1 MAKSRI
7 AGITVEIG
15 GDTTKLNDALK
26 GTNNA
31 IKTTQDELK
40 DVNRLLKL
48 DPTNTELLSQKQKL
62 LKTAI
67 EETSNKLTALKEAEK
82 QAANEVGQKGKISQE
97 QYRALCREIEATQ
110 QELQKLTKESMSASA
125 ALSKVSDVTGKIG
138 EGAQSV
144 GKNMS
149 KGSAAIVGLGAAAV
163 KTTAD
168 FESSMSNVAAISGA
182 TGDDLEALKSKAREM
197 GSQTKFSATEAGDAF
212 GYMAMAGW
220 KTSDMIDGIA
230 GIMNLAAAS
239 GEDLATT
246 SDIVTDALTAFGLT
260 ASDSGHFADVLAAAS
275 SNANT
280 NVSMMG
286 ETFKYAA
293 PIAGALGFSVEDTA
307 EAIGLMA
314 NSGIKASQAG
324 TSLRRIMT
332 ALAGEV
338 AFEGETLGEVTIAT
352 TNADGSMRNLSD
364 ILSDCR
370 AAFSQLSESEQS
382 SAAGALVGT
391 EAMTG
396 FLALMNAAPS
406 DIDKLSSAIADCD
419 GTAENMAVTMQDN
432 LNGQL
437 TTLKS
442 LLQELA
448 ISIGEV
454 IMPYISRIVEGMK
467 GVVTQLNS
475 MSESHRQL
483 IVTIALVVAALG
495 PALIVFGKIATG
507 VSAII
512 GLVAKIIPMV
522 TGLIGIITGTSGAA
536 AGLSGVLA
544 VLTGPVGLVIA
555 AVTALIAIITGLYL
569 KCDDFRNYIN
579 TKFSELAAFMK
590 NFFNEIITAVQAFWE
605 TIKPIVTIALEV
617 IKGVISVFCEY
628 VKMVISL
635 WISTIS
641 AAIQAALAVIQN
653 VISSVLGTIQ
663 GIIDGIMRTIQGII
677 DVVLGVITGDWD
689 RAWHGLLEIIGGIV
703 ECIGSV
709 IGNMVSFL
717 YNTFG
722 DLVDIA
728 FSWGSDMISGLIDGI
743 WSMLGAVGNA
753 AKSVAEKIT
762 SFLHFS
768 RPDEGPLRD
777 YEEWMPDF
785 VGRMAEQINQQ
796 KHLIS
801 DAAMELATNL
811 NISGMVASGSQGS
824 QTTSN
829 NTQINFNGNY
839 NFKDKADVD
848 YFMNQAALKL
858 VTDR

>member
-7 AGITVEIG
+7 AGITVDIG

-110 QELQKLTKESMSASA
+110 QELQKLTKESMSASG

-168 FESSMSNVAAISGA
+168 FESAMSNVAAISGA

-239 GEDLATT
+239 GEALATT

-293 PIAGALGFSVEDTA
+293 PIAGALGYSIEDTA

-324 TSLRRIMT
+324 TALRKIMT
-332 ALAGEV
+332 SLTGEV
-338 AFEGETLGEVTIAT
+338 KIEGDALGTVSIAT
-352 TNADGSMRNLSD
+352 INADGSMRSLSD

-370 AAFSQLSESEQS
+370 TAFGQLSESEKS
-382 SAAGALVGT
+382 SAASSLVGT
-391 EAMTG
+391 EAMSG

-406 DIDKLSSAIADCD
+406 DIDKLSGAIANCD
-419 GTAENMAVTMQDN
+419 GTAENMATTMQDN

-442 LLQELA
+442 QLQELA

-454 IMPYISRIVEGMK
+454 IMPYISRIVEGIQ
-467 GVVTQLNS
+467 GVVSQLNG

-495 PALIVFGKIATG
+495 PALIIFGKIATG

-544 VLTGPVGLVIA
+544 VLTGPIGLVIA

-569 KCDDFRNYIN
+569 KCYDFRNYIN

-590 NFFNEIITAVQAFWE
+590 DFFNGIITAVQAFWE
-605 TIKPIVTIALEV
+605 TIKPIVTTALEV

-641 AAIQAALAVIQN
+641 AAVQAALAVIKN

-663 GIIDGIMRTIQGII
+663 GIIDGIMHTIQGII

-689 RAWHGLLEIIGGIV
+689 RTWHGLLEIIGGIV
-703 ECIGSV
+703 ESIGSV
-709 IGNMVSFL
+709 IGNLVSFL

-722 DLVDIA
+722 DLVDVA
-728 FSWGSDMISGLIDGI
+728 FSWGKDMISGLINGI
-743 WSMLGAVGNA
+743 KSMLGTVGNA
-753 AKSVAEKIT
+753 AKSVASKIT

-768 RPDEGPLRD
+768 RPDVGPLRD

-785 VGRMAEQINQQ
+785 VGRMAQQ
-796 KHLIS
+796 LKQQQHLIS
-801 DAAMELATNL
+801 DAAMQLATNL
-811 NISGMVASGSQGS
+811 NVTGMIVPGDNNSSGG
-824 QTTSN
+824 N

-839 NFKDKADVD
+839 NFNDKADVD
-848 YFMNQAALKL
+848 YFMNHAALKL
-858 VTDR
+858 VTER

>member
-26 GTNNA
+26 DTNNA

-149 KGSAAIVGLGAAAV
+149 KGSVAIVGLGAAAV

-182 TGDDLEALKSKAREM
+182 TGDDLEVLKSKAREM

-495 PALIVFGKIATG
+495 PALIVFGKIATD

-579 TKFSELAAFMK
+579 TKFSELVAFMK

-703 ECIGSV
+703 ESIGSV
-709 IGNMVSFL
+709 IGNLVSFI

-722 DLVDIA
+722 DLVDVA
-728 FSWGSDMISGLIDGI
+728 FSWGKDMISGLIDGI
-743 WSMLGAVGNA
+743 KSMLGAVGNA
-753 AKSVAEKIT
+753 AKSVASKIT

-768 RPDEGPLRD
+768 RPDAGPLRD

-785 VGRMAEQINQQ
+785 VGRMAQQ
-796 KHLIS
+796 LKQQQHLIS
-801 DAAMELATNL
+801 DAAMQLATNL
-811 NISGMVASGSQGS
+811 NVSEMIVPGHNNSSGG
-824 QTTSN
+824 N

-839 NFKDKADVD
+839 NFNDKADVD

-858 VTDR
+858 VTER

>member
-149 KGSAAIVGLGAAAV
+149 KGSAAIVGFGAAAV

-703 ECIGSV
+703 ESIGSV
-709 IGNMVSFL
+709 IGNLVSFI

-722 DLVDIA
+722 DLVDVA
-728 FSWGSDMISGLIDGI
+728 FSWGKDMISGLIDGI
-743 WSMLGAVGNA
+743 KSMLGAVGNA
-753 AKSVAEKIT
+753 AKSVASKIT

-768 RPDEGPLRD
+768 RPDAGPLRD

-785 VGRMAEQINQQ
+785 VGRMAQQ
-796 KHLIS
+796 LKQQQHLIS
-801 DAAMELATNL
+801 DAAMQLATNL
-811 NISGMVASGSQGS
+811 NVSEMIVPGDNNSSGG
-824 QTTSN
+824 N

-839 NFKDKADVD
+839 NFNDKADVD

-858 VTDR
+858 VTER

>member
-703 ECIGSV
+703 ESIGSV
-709 IGNMVSFL
+709 IGNLVSFI

-722 DLVDIA
+722 DLVDVA
-728 FSWGSDMISGLIDGI
+728 FSWGKDMISGLIDGI
-743 WSMLGAVGNA
+743 KSMLGAVGNA
-753 AKSVAEKIT
+753 AKSVASKIT

-768 RPDEGPLRD
+768 RPDAGPLRD

-785 VGRMAEQINQQ
+785 VGRMAQQ
-796 KHLIS
+796 LKQQQHLIS

-858 VTDR
+858 VIDR

>member
-15 GDTTKLNDALK
+15 GDTTKLQSALK
-26 GTNNA
+26 DTNSA
-31 IKTTQDELK
+31 IKTTQSELK
-40 DVNRLLKL
+40 DVNKLLKL
-48 DPTNTELLSQKQKL
+48 DPTNTELLSQKQNI

-82 QAANEVGQKGKISQE
+82 QAATEVGQKGKISQE
-97 QYRALCREIEATQ
+97 QYQALCREIVATE
-110 QELQKLTKESMSASA
+110 QELKNLTKESMSANAKLASIA
-125 ALSKVSDVTGKIG
+125 DITGRVG
-138 EGAQSV
+138 EGAQNI
-144 GKNMS
+144 GRNMS

-182 TGDDLEALKSKAREM
+182 TGENLEALKGKAREM
-197 GSQTKFSATEAGDAF
+197 GAQTKFSATEAGDAF

-220 KTSDMIDGIA
+220 KTSDMIDGIS

-246 SDIVTDALTAFGLT
+246 SDIVTDALTAFGLK
-260 ASDSGHFADVLAAAS
+260 AENSGHFADVLAAAS

-293 PIAGALGFSVEDTA
+293 PVAGALGYSVEDTA

-324 TSLRRIMT
+324 TALRKIMT
-332 ALAGEV
+332 SLTGDIEI
-338 AFEGETLGEVTIAT
+338 EGNELGKATIAT
-352 TNADGSMRNLSD
+352 TNADGSMRGLSD

-370 AAFSQLSESEQS
+370 EAFCQLSESEKS
-382 SAAGALVGT
+382 SAASSLVGT
-391 EAMTG
+391 EAMSG

-406 DIDKLSSAIADCD
+406 DIEKLSGAINNCD
-419 GTAENMAVTMQDN
+419 GTAESMAATMQDN
-432 LNGQL
+432 LNGQI

-442 LLQELA
+442 QLQELA
-448 ISIGEV
+448 ISMGGLL
-454 IMPYISRIVEGMK
+454 MPSIIQIVQGIK
-467 GVVTQLNS
+467 GIVSQFNG
-475 MSESHRQL
+475 MSESSKQL
-483 IVTIALVVAALG
+483 IVNIALVVAAIG
-495 PALIVFGKIATG
+495 PALIIFGKVATG
-507 VSAII
+507 ISSII
-512 GLVAKIIPMV
+512 SLMSTIIP
-522 TGLIGIITGTSGAA
+522 TITTLIGIITGTSGAV
-536 AGLSGVLA
+536 AGLSGALA
-544 VLTGPVGLVIA
+544 VLTGPIGLVIA
-555 AVTALIAIITGLYL
+555 AVTAMIAIITALYF
-569 KCDDFRNYIN
+569 KCDDFRNFIN
-579 TKFSELAAFMK
+579 TKFTELASYLK
-590 NFFNEIITAVQAFWE
+590 EFFNGMITAIQSFWE
-605 TIKPIVTIALEV
+605 SARPIVITALEV
-617 IKGVISVFCEY
+617 TKGVVSVFFEFIEML
-628 VKMVISL
+628 VSGSIA
-635 WISTIS
+635 TIS
-641 AAIQAALAVIQN
+641 AVIEAALVIIQN
-653 VISSVLGTIQ
+653 VVSSVLGAIK
-663 GIIDGIMRTIQGII
+663 GIIDGIMNTIQGII
-677 DVVLGVITGDWD
+677 DVVMGVITGDWD

-703 ECIGSV
+703 EGIGSV

-768 RPDEGPLRD
+768 RPDEGPLRN

-811 NISGMVASGSQGS
+811 NISGMVASGYQDSP
-824 QTTSN
+824 TTSN

-839 NFKDKADVD
+839 NFKNKADVD

>member
-1 MAKSRI
+1 
-7 AGITVEIG
+7 
-15 GDTTKLNDALK
+15 
-26 GTNNA
+26 
-31 IKTTQDELK
+31 
-40 DVNRLLKL
+40 
-48 DPTNTELLSQKQKL
+48 
-62 LKTAI
+62 
-67 EETSNKLTALKEAEK
+67 
-82 QAANEVGQKGKISQE
+82 
-97 QYRALCREIEATQ
+97 
-110 QELQKLTKESMSASA
+110 MSASA

-149 KGSAAIVGLGAAAV
+149 KGSVAIVGLGAAAV

-182 TGDDLEALKSKAREM
+182 TGDDLEVLKSKAREM

-495 PALIVFGKIATG
+495 PALIVFGKIATD

-579 TKFSELAAFMK
+579 TKFSELVAFMK

-703 ECIGSV
+703 ESIGSV
-709 IGNMVSFL
+709 IGNLVSFI

-722 DLVDIA
+722 DLVDVA
-728 FSWGSDMISGLIDGI
+728 FSWGKDMISGLIDGI
-743 WSMLGAVGNA
+743 KSMLGAVGNA
-753 AKSVAEKIT
+753 AKSVASKIT

-768 RPDEGPLRD
+768 RPDAGPLRD

-785 VGRMAEQINQQ
+785 VGRMAQQ
-796 KHLIS
+796 LKQQQHLIS
-801 DAAMELATNL
+801 DAAMQLATNL
-811 NISGMVASGSQGS
+811 NVSEMIVPGHNNSSGG
-824 QTTSN
+824 N

-839 NFKDKADVD
+839 NFNDKADVD

-858 VTDR
+858 VTER

>member
-26 GTNNA
+26 DTNNA

-149 KGSAAIVGLGAAAV
+149 KGSVAIVGLGAAVV

-182 TGDDLEALKSKAREM
+182 TGDDLEVLKSKAREM

-419 GTAENMAVTMQDN
+419 GTAENMAVTMQNN

-555 AVTALIAIITGLYL
+555 AVTALIAIISGLYL

-579 TKFSELAAFMK
+579 TKFSELVAFMK

-703 ECIGSV
+703 ESIGSV
-709 IGNMVSFL
+709 IGNLVSFI

-722 DLVDIA
+722 DLVDVA
-728 FSWGSDMISGLIDGI
+728 FSWGKDMISGLIDGI
-743 WSMLGAVGNA
+743 KSMLGAVGNA
-753 AKSVAEKIT
+753 AKSVASKIT

-768 RPDEGPLRD
+768 RPDAGPLRD

-785 VGRMAEQINQQ
+785 VGRMAQQ
-796 KHLIS
+796 LKQQQHLIS
-801 DAAMELATNL
+801 DAAMQLATNL
-811 NISGMVASGSQGS
+811 NVSEMIVPGDNNSSGG
-824 QTTSN
+824 N

-839 NFKDKADVD
+839 NFNDKADVD

-858 VTDR
+858 VTER

>member
-26 GTNNA
+26 DTNNA

-149 KGSAAIVGLGAAAV
+149 KGSVAIVGLGAAAV

-182 TGDDLEALKSKAREM
+182 TGDDLEVLKSKAREM

-495 PALIVFGKIATG
+495 PALIVFGKIATD

-555 AVTALIAIITGLYL
+555 AVTALIAIIIGLYL

-579 TKFSELAAFMK
+579 TKFSELVAFMK

-703 ECIGSV
+703 ESIGSV
-709 IGNMVSFL
+709 IGNLVSFI

-722 DLVDIA
+722 DLVDVA
-728 FSWGSDMISGLIDGI
+728 FSWGKDMISGLIDGI
-743 WSMLGAVGNA
+743 KSMLGAVGNA
-753 AKSVAEKIT
+753 AKSVASKIT

-768 RPDEGPLRD
+768 RPDAGPLRD

-785 VGRMAEQINQQ
+785 VGRMAQQ
-796 KHLIS
+796 LKQQQHLIS
-801 DAAMELATNL
+801 DAAMQLATNL
-811 NISGMVASGSQGS
+811 NVSEMIVPGHNNSSGG
-824 QTTSN
+824 N

-839 NFKDKADVD
+839 NFNDKADVD

-858 VTDR
+858 VTER

>member
-26 GTNNA
+26 DTNNA

-149 KGSAAIVGLGAAAV
+149 KGSVAIVGLGAAAV

-182 TGDDLEALKSKAREM
+182 TGDDLEVLKSKAREM

-495 PALIVFGKIATG
+495 PALIVFGKIATD

-569 KCDDFRNYIN
+569 KCDNFRNYIN
-579 TKFSELAAFMK
+579 TKFSELVAFMK

-703 ECIGSV
+703 ESIGSV
-709 IGNMVSFL
+709 IGNLVSFI

-722 DLVDIA
+722 DLVDVA
-728 FSWGSDMISGLIDGI
+728 FSWGKDMISGLIDGI
-743 WSMLGAVGNA
+743 KSMLGAVGNA
-753 AKSVAEKIT
+753 AKSVASKIT

-768 RPDEGPLRD
+768 RPDAGPLRD

-785 VGRMAEQINQQ
+785 VGRMAQQ
-796 KHLIS
+796 LKQQQHLIS
-801 DAAMELATNL
+801 DAAMQLATNL
-811 NISGMVASGSQGS
+811 NVSEMIVPGHNNSSGG
-824 QTTSN
+824 N

-839 NFKDKADVD
+839 NFNDKADVD

-858 VTDR
+858 VTER

>member
-7 AGITVEIG
+7 AGITVEIK
-15 GDTTKLNDALK
+15 GDTTKLQSALK
-26 GTNNA
+26 DTNSA
-31 IKTTQDELK
+31 IKTTQSELK
-40 DVNRLLKL
+40 DVNKLLKL
-48 DPTNTELLSQKQKL
+48 DPANTELLSQKQDI

-82 QAANEVGQKGKISQE
+82 QAATEVGQKGKISQE
-97 QYRALCREIEATQ
+97 QYKALCREIVATE
-110 QELQKLTKESMSASA
+110 QELKNLTKESTSANAKLASIA
-125 ALSKVSDVTGKIG
+125 GITGKVG
-138 EGAQSV
+138 EGAQSI
-144 GKNMS
+144 GRNMS
-149 KGSAAIVGLGAAAV
+149 KGSVAIVGLGAAAV
-163 KTTAD
+163 KTAAD
-168 FESSMSNVAAISGA
+168 FDSSMSNVAAISGA
-182 TGDDLEALKSKAREM
+182 TGEDLEALKGKAREM
-197 GSQTKFSATEAGDAF
+197 GAQTKFSATEAGDAF

-220 KTSDMIDGIA
+220 KTSDMIDGIS

-246 SDIVTDALTAFGLT
+246 SDIVTDALTAFGLK
-260 ASDSGHFADVLAAAS
+260 AEDSGHFADVLAAAS

-293 PIAGALGFSVEDTA
+293 PIAGALGYSVEDTA

-324 TSLRRIMT
+324 TALRKIMT
-332 ALAGEV
+332 SLTGDIEI
-338 AFEGETLGEVTIAT
+338 EGNELGKATIAT
-352 TNADGSMRNLSD
+352 TNADGSMRGLSD

-370 AAFSQLSESEQS
+370 EAFCQLSESEKS
-382 SAAGALVGT
+382 SAASSLVGT
-391 EAMTG
+391 EAMSG

-406 DIDKLSSAIADCD
+406 DIEKLSGAINNCD
-419 GTAENMAVTMQDN
+419 GTAESMAATMQDN
-432 LNGQL
+432 LNGQI

-442 LLQELA
+442 QLQELA
-448 ISIGEV
+448 INIGGLLMPSILQ
-454 IMPYISRIVEGMK
+454 IVQGIVS
-467 GVVTQLNS
+467 VVSQFS
-475 MSESHRQL
+475 GMSESSKRL
-483 IVTIALVVAALG
+483 IVNIALVVAAIG
-495 PALIVFGKIATG
+495 PALIIFSKMATG
-507 VSAII
+507 ISSILSLVS
-512 GLVAKIIPMV
+512 KIIPTIM
-522 TGLIGIITGTSGAA
+522 TLIGIITGTSGAV
-536 AGLSGVLA
+536 AGLSGALA
-544 VLTGPVGLVIA
+544 VLIGPIGLVIA
-555 AVTALIAIITGLYL
+555 AITAVIAIITALYFKCDDLRKFINAKSTELALYL
-569 KCDDFRNYIN
+569 K
-579 TKFSELAAFMK
+579 
-590 NFFNEIITAVQAFWE
+590 NFFDGIITAIQSFWE
-605 TIKPIVTIALEV
+605 SAKPIVITALEL
-617 IKGVISVFCEY
+617 IKGLVVAFFCFIEML
-628 VKMVISL
+628 VSG
-635 WISTIS
+635 STATIS
-641 AAIQAALAVIQN
+641 AVIKAALVIIQN
-653 VISSVLGTIQ
+653 VVSSVLGAIQ
-663 GIIDGIMRTIQGII
+663 GIIDGIMNTIQGII
-677 DVVLGVITGDWD
+677 DVVMGVITGDWD
-689 RAWHGLLEIIGGIV
+689 RAWHGLLEIIGGII
-703 ECIGSV
+703 EGIGSV

>member
-703 ECIGSV
+703 ESIGSV
-709 IGNMVSFL
+709 IGNLVSFI

-722 DLVDIA
+722 DLVDVA
-728 FSWGSDMISGLIDGI
+728 FSWGKDMISGLIDGI
-743 WSMLGAVGNA
+743 KSMLGAVGNA
-753 AKSVAEKIT
+753 AKSVASKIT

-768 RPDEGPLRD
+768 RPDAGPLRD

-785 VGRMAEQINQQ
+785 VGRMAQQ
-796 KHLIS
+796 LKQQQHLIS
-801 DAAMELATNL
+801 NAAMQLATNL
-811 NISGMVASGSQGS
+811 NVSEMIVPGDNNSSGG
-824 QTTSN
+824 N

-839 NFKDKADVD
+839 NFNDKADVD

-858 VTDR
+858 VTER

>member
-703 ECIGSV
+703 ESIGSV
-709 IGNMVSFL
+709 IGNLVSFI

-722 DLVDIA
+722 DLVDVA
-728 FSWGSDMISGLIDGI
+728 FSWGKDMISGLIDGI
-743 WSMLGAVGNA
+743 KSMLGAVGNA
-753 AKSVAEKIT
+753 AKSVASKIT

-768 RPDEGPLRD
+768 RPDAGPLRD

-785 VGRMAEQINQQ
+785 VGRMAQQ
-796 KHLIS
+796 LKQQQHLIS
-801 DAAMELATNL
+801 DAAMQLATNL
-811 NISGMVASGSQGS
+811 NVSEMIVPGDNNSSGG
-824 QTTSN
+824 N

-839 NFKDKADVD
+839 NFNDKADVD

-858 VTDR
+858 VTER

>member
-26 GTNNA
+26 DTNNA

-149 KGSAAIVGLGAAAV
+149 KGSVAIVGLGAAAV

-182 TGDDLEALKSKAREM
+182 TGDDLEVLKSKAREM

-495 PALIVFGKIATG
+495 PALIVFGKIATD

-579 TKFSELAAFMK
+579 TKFSELVAFMK

-703 ECIGSV
+703 ESIGSV
-709 IGNMVSFL
+709 IGNLVSFI

-722 DLVDIA
+722 DLVDVA
-728 FSWGSDMISGLIDGI
+728 FSWGKDMISGLIDGI
-743 WSMLGAVGNA
+743 KSMLGAVGNA
-753 AKSVAEKIT
+753 AKSVASKIT

-768 RPDEGPLRD
+768 RPDAGPLRD

-785 VGRMAEQINQQ
+785 VGRMAQQ
-796 KHLIS
+796 LKQQQHLIS
-801 DAAMELATNL
+801 DAAMQLATNL
-811 NISGMVASGSQGS
+811 NVSEMIVPGHNNSSGG
-824 QTTSN
+824 N

-839 NFKDKADVD
+839 IFNDKADVD

-858 VTDR
+858 VTER

>member
-590 NFFNEIITAVQAFWE
+590 DFFNEIITAVQAFWE

-703 ECIGSV
+703 ESIGSV
-709 IGNMVSFL
+709 IGNLVSFI

-722 DLVDIA
+722 DLVDVA
-728 FSWGSDMISGLIDGI
+728 FSWGKDMISGLIDGI
-743 WSMLGAVGNA
+743 KSMLGAVGNA
-753 AKSVAEKIT
+753 AKSVASKIT

-768 RPDEGPLRD
+768 RPDAGPLRD

-785 VGRMAEQINQQ
+785 VGRMAQQ
-796 KHLIS
+796 LKQQQHLIS
-801 DAAMELATNL
+801 DAAMQLATNL
-811 NISGMVASGSQGS
+811 NVSEMIVPGDNNSSGG
-824 QTTSN
+824 N

-839 NFKDKADVD
+839 NFNDKADVD

-858 VTDR
+858 VTER